1 MKNMLSRVI
10 LYNSTMLLVH
20 FRAKEDSDRGCRKGR
35 HSTKGVAPVSINVGG
50 ARKSVT
56 DL

>member
-10 LYNSTMLLVH
+10 LYNLTMLLVH

-50 ARKSVT
+50 ARKCVT

>member
-10 LYNSTMLLVH
+10 LYNLTMLLVH

-35 HSTKGVAPVSINVGG
+35 HSTKEVAPVSINAGG
-50 ARKSVT
+50 ARKCV
-56 DL
+56 